1 MKLHPHIEIPNAT
14 PTDSGSVLLSHVGI
28 LILYSKQLLSEKNRK
43 YYILVYLVGSFLSWN
58 VNFANLDQLCLLF
71 IQSPVY

>member
-1 MKLHPHIEIPNAT
+1 MSALRTIAPRVQRTSKLLGNEMKLHPHFEIPNAT

-43 YYILVYLVGSFLSWN
+43 YYILVYLVGSFLS
-58 VNFANLDQLCLLF
+58 
-71 IQSPVY
+71 